1 MYSAMQS
8 LEPPVFFL
16 GAVNCRGGMCK
27 HTNTE
32 CKEKTEFA
40 QF

>member
-8 LEPPVFFL
+8 LETPVFFL
-16 GAVNCRGGMCK
+16 GAVNCRGMCK